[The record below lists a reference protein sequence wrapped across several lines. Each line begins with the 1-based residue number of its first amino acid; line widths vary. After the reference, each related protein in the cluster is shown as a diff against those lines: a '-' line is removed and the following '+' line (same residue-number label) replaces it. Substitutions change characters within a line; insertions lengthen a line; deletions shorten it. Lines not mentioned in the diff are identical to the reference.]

1 MRRALAALAVVLLA
15 ASCGGSEPPPA
26 SGDFAASIEP
36 GSPSIFDSV
45 LKDFNGKPVVV
56 NYWATWCDPCKK
68 EMPRL
73 VAAYEK
79 YEGRVAFLG
88 IDVQDDP
95 DAAVDFARRYRI
107 PFRSLSDRAGDIRR
121 KEKILGLPVTQFYD
135 GDGDLAFV
143 HNGEIR
149 SDELEE
155 KIEELLPSRD

>member
-1 MRRALAALAVVLLA
+1 MADELRA
-15 ASCGGSEPPPA
+15 SR
-26 SGDFAASIEP
+26 
-36 GSPSIFDSV
+36 
-45 LKDFNGKPVVV
+45 GKPVVV
-56 NYWATWCDPCKK
+56 NFWATWCDPCKK

-73 VAAYEK
+73 VSAHEK

-107 PFRSLSDRAGDIRR
+107 PFRSLADRAGDIRR

-135 GDGDLAFV
+135 EDGDLAFV

-155 KIEELLPSRD
+155 KIEELLPDRD

>member
-1 MRRALAALAVVLLA
+1 MADALR
-15 ASCGGSEPPPA
+15 G
-26 SGDFAASIEP
+26 FR
-36 GSPSIFDSV
+36 
-45 LKDFNGKPVVV
+45 GKPAVV

-79 YEGRVAFLG
+79 YKGRVAFLG

-95 DAAVDFARRYRI
+95 DAAPDFARRYRI
-107 PFRSLSDRAGDIRR
+107 PFRSLADRAGDIRR

-135 GDGDLAFV
+135 DDGDLAFV